1 MSTED
6 RDALRMASIDWFHQ
20 LAELGSDQIAV
31 RFSPENLA
39 RLQAHVALCLDGAEL
54 PGIKT
59 PAQFAETVLDLRA
72 NESDW
77 NRATMSAIIRADD
90 LMLAGQTEEAVQVLL
105 AFAASCPWASFRE
118 AAENQAGLLP
128 GWVPGH

>member
-6 RDALRMASIDWFHQ
+6 QDVLRTASIDWFHQ
-20 LAELGSDQIAV
+20 LAELGSDQIAA
-31 RFSPENLA
+31 RFSPASLA
-39 RLQAHVALCLDGAEL
+39 RLQAHVVLCLDGAEL
-54 PGIKT
+54 PAIRT
-59 PAQFAETVLDLRA
+59 PAQFSETVLDLRA

-90 LMLAGQTEEAVQVLL
+90 LMLAGQTEEAVEVLL
-105 AFAASCPWASFRE
+105 SFAASCPWVLFRE

-128 GWVPGH
+128 GH

>member
-6 RDALRMASIDWFHQ
+6 QDVLRTASIDWFHQ
-20 LAELGSDQIAV
+20 LAELGSDQIAA
-31 RFSPENLA
+31 RFSPDSMV
-39 RLQAHVALCLDGAEL
+39 RLQTHVTLCLEGAEL
-54 PGIKT
+54 PGISR

-90 LMLAGQTEEAVQVLL
+90 LMLAGRTEEAVQVLL
-105 AFAASCPWASFRE
+105 TFAASCPWILFR
-118 AAENQAGLLP
+118 AVAENQADHLRA
-128 GWVPGH
+128 